1 MTLLTLGLACNA
13 AACMEDEPFYDTE
26 IPPHTSIDNSKGE
39 GVTRLVTYN
48 VGIFNKYIKDDYQ
61 LIADMMKEI
70 DADAICMNELD
81 NNTNRTRHVYQLKHF
96 ASLMG
101 SWDFEYGA
109 AMPYDGGEYG
119 EGVTTRKKAVN
130 KFSVALPKGV
140 GAEPRVLVVMEME
153 DYVICTSHLDHVSS
167 EAQLGQVE
175 LITKTMKERYGDSG
189 KPVFLGGD
197 MNATPSSETGKLLQ
211 KDWEILTI
219 TGFGTFPSDNP
230 SKCIDY
236 IMQLKG
242 HAEVR
247 SRRLADPALVQV
259 GRRDESLGPPA
270 GDARHQTPGQKQVEP
285 KTNTTMKRYASIR
298 LVAAAR
304 C

>member
-1 MTLLTLGLACNA
+1 MKKTICLWALLLIVVSCTNDDNYNDEHGDKAVIPPKGRIIRIMTYNIYGARATSPANA
-13 AACMEDEPFYDTE
+13 ADLDALAEVIRRQDPDF
-26 IPPHTSIDNSKGE
+26 
-39 GVTRLVTYN
+39 VTL
-48 VGIFNKYIKDDYQ
+48 
-61 LIADMMKEI
+61 
-70 DADAICMNELD
+70 NEVD
-81 NNTNRTRHVYQLKHF
+81 VFTNRTGKDVHQARDLAAKLGMEWHF
-96 ASLMG
+96 SKAI
-101 SWDFEYGA
+101 DR
-109 AMPYDGGEYG
+109 DGGEYG

-242 HAEVR
+242 TPKCEVVGSQILR
-247 SRRLADPALVQV
+247 WFKSGDVTKASDHLPVMLDIKLPA
-259 GRRDESLGPPA
+259 
-270 GDARHQTPGQKQVEP
+270 KN
-285 KTNTTMKRYASIR
+285 K
-298 LVAAAR
+298 
-304 C
+304 

>member
-1 MTLLTLGLACNA
+1 MIETMKKYLFTLLMLSLAMNA
-13 AACMEDEPFYDTE
+13 AACMDTEPFYDTE
-26 IPPHTSIDNSKGE
+26 IPPHVSTDNTKQE

-48 VGIFNKYIKDDYQ
+48 VGIFNKYIRDDYQ

-81 NNTNRTRHVYQLKHF
+81 KNTARTRGVYQLQHF

-101 SWDFEYGA
+101 GWDFEYGA

-119 EGVTTRKKAVN
+119 EGITTRERAVE

-140 GAEPRVLVVMEME
+140 GAEPRVLTVMEME
-153 DYVICTSHLDHVSS
+153 DYVICTSHLDHVST
-167 EAQLGQVE
+167 EAQVGQVE
-175 LITKTMKERYGDSG
+175 LITRTMKERYGDSG

-197 MNATPSSETGKLLQ
+197 MNATPDSATGKLLQ
-211 KDWEILTI
+211 QDWEILTI

-242 HAEVR
+242 GPRCEV
-247 SRRLADPALVQV
+247 V
-259 GRRDESLGPPA
+259 GTQILRWFKA
-270 GDARHQTPGQKQVEP
+270 GDVTKASDHLPVMLDVKIPARQ
-285 KTNTTMKRYASIR
+285 
-298 LVAAAR
+298 
-304 C
+304 

>member
-1 MTLLTLGLACNA
+1 MNILKKYLTIMLLLGLTCPATACNSSSSS
-13 AACMEDEPFYDTE
+13 EDEV
-26 IPPHTSIDNSKGE
+26 PPHLKPENPEEPVRDYYSKTDGA
-39 GVTRLVTYN
+39 TRLVTYN

-242 HAEVR
+242 TPKCEVVGSQILR
-247 SRRLADPALVQV
+247 WFKSGDVTKASDHLPVMLDIKLPA
-259 GRRDESLGPPA
+259 
-270 GDARHQTPGQKQVEP
+270 KN
-285 KTNTTMKRYASIR
+285 K
-298 LVAAAR
+298 
-304 C
+304 

>member
-1 MTLLTLGLACNA
+1 MKKYLMTLLMLGLACNA

-26 IPPHTSIDNSKGE
+26 IPPHASIDNSKGE

-167 EAQLGQVE
+167 EAQLEQVE

-197 MNATPSSETGKLLQ
+197 MNANPRRRRANCSRKTG
-211 KDWEILTI
+211 
-219 TGFGTFPSDNP
+219 
-230 SKCIDY
+230 
-236 IMQLKG
+236 
-242 HAEVR
+242 R
-247 SRRLADPALVQV
+247 S
-259 GRRDESLGPPA
+259 
-270 GDARHQTPGQKQVEP
+270 
-285 KTNTTMKRYASIR
+285 
-298 LVAAAR
+298 
-304 C
+304 

>member
-1 MTLLTLGLACNA
+1 
-13 AACMEDEPFYDTE
+13 
-26 IPPHTSIDNSKGE
+26 
-39 GVTRLVTYN
+39 
-48 VGIFNKYIKDDYQ
+48 
-61 LIADMMKEI
+61 MKEI

-242 HAEVR
+242 TPKCEVVGSQILR
-247 SRRLADPALVQV
+247 WFKSGDVTKASDHLPVMLDIKLPA
-259 GRRDESLGPPA
+259 
-270 GDARHQTPGQKQVEP
+270 KN
-285 KTNTTMKRYASIR
+285 K
-298 LVAAAR
+298 
-304 C
+304 